1 MDNMINRDRS
11 RRSVIRKMKELGLIH
26 GAKDLA
32 RTKTSIKVRP
42 PKEWADHEVVELR
55 RLFEEVRGSSDPLSL
70 LIDRMPIRRAKRR
83 IRDKI
88 VELGLVNDVKELRK
102 KRPSNKKNKSKR
114 PDPLAENNND
124 EDEDDRILFQDR
136 HRSFD
141 DSDDDSSDSDDN
153 SSDGEGGEAG
163 REPGHGAVRST
174 NRPYGFMRENVEAF
188 NAEKLAGPL
197 ALMMDGGTFCQLMAP
212 LFFFFFFVHFYSL
225 PPHLPIPLSRSLS
238 DLENI
243 LKASHVCMCVG
254 LQVVKKDYLGC
265 VNACVKPVRTDLTTA
280 GMRPSRC
287 CPSRSLQLM
296 PWRIIIFW
304 ILLPS

>member
-1 MDNMINRDRS
+1 MDNMINRERS

-32 RTKTSIKVRP
+32 RTKTSIKARP

-88 VELGLVNDVKELRK
+88 VELGLVDDVKELRK
-102 KRPSNKKNKSKR
+102 KRPSNKKKNKSKR
-114 PDPLAENNND
+114 PDPLADNNNED
-124 EDEDDRILFQDR
+124 DDAEDERILFQDR
-136 HRSFD
+136 HRSSDVSD
-141 DSDDDSSDSDDN
+141 DSDDDSSSDSDDN
-153 SSDGEGGEAG
+153 SSDGEGGERRRGEAG
-163 REPGHGAVRST
+163 REPGRGPAIRST

-197 ALMMDGGTFCQLMAP
+197 AQMMDGGTFCQLTAP
-212 LFFFFFFVHFYSL
+212 LFVHFF
-225 PPHLPIPLSRSLS
+225 SLS
-238 DLENI
+238 LSLRFKEYF
-243 LKASHVCMCVG
+243 KGFSCVCVG

-280 GMRPSRC
+280 GMRPSHC

-296 PWRIIIFW
+296 PWRIIIFS
-304 ILLPS
+304 ILLPSWD